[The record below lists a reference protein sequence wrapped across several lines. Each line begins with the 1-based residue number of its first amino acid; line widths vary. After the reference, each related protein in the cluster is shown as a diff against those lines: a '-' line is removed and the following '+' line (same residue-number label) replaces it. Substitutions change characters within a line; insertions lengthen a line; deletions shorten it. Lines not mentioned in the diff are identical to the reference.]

1 MFNIRD
7 FIMDALRGMHGHYP
21 DFQIREYA
29 LNWYA
34 KGKLNEEDLAEV
46 EAMLNP
52 PVKEPEAEEAETTVE
67 ETEGGIDESSNL
79 DE

>member
-7 FIMDALRGMHGHYP
+7 FIMNTLKGMYGHYP

-46 EAMLNP
+46 EFMLNP
-52 PVKEPEAEEAETTVE
+52 PIPEVTEEPTEELL
-67 ETEGGIDESSNL
+67 N
-79 DE
+79 

>member
-7 FIMDALRGMHGHYP
+7 FIMNTLKGMHGHYP

-34 KGKLNEEDLAEV
+34 KGKLTEEDLMEV
-46 EAMLNP
+46 ELMLNP
-52 PVKEPEAEEAETTVE
+52 PIVEEEEPVEEETILEPEEAGEVND
-67 ETEGGIDESSNL
+67 GLLN
-79 DE
+79 